1 MGLAFEVTHEDIA
14 NVLNDKHKRH
24 ATESE
29 IQDAYDSLDM
39 DKVEKAA
46 LYGDELD
53 IQTQYAYEE
62 IRKQLSES
70 GQI

>member
-1 MGLAFEVTHEDIA
+1 
-14 NVLNDKHKRH
+14 
-24 ATESE
+24 
-29 IQDAYDSLDM
+29 M

-46 LYGDELD
+46 LYGNELD

-70 GQI
+70 GRI